1 MGTSESSDAEA
12 PVGDEFPDDDDDPVT
27 P

>member
-12 PVGDEFPDDDDDPVT
+12 PVGDEFPDDDEDPVT